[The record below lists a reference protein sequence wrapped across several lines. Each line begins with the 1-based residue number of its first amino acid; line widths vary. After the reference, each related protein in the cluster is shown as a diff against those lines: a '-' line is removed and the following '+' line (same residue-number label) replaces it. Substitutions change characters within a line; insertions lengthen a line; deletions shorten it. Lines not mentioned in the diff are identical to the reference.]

1 MAVDF
6 AKWRSDKDETAS
18 FYVKPFDAAAAR
30 QKMIE
35 RINRT
40 VKQLNGERVAP
51 KGGKD
56 FQTLENNGVIYKPTL
71 NDHPIE
77 FAETGDEDGFHTT
90 REKLL
95 DMLPH
100 LIAHIEDGAL
110 DDQLKAALTSKS
122 TPVPSPATGNAQ
134 SGSNKAG
141 GATRN
146 VSEQSKLNIGVAG
159 KRRGKDP
166 ASFDDIREFYIQ
178 KGHDSAKVD
187 AAIALRK
194 TAEAE
199 AS

>member
-35 RINRT
+35 RIQRT
-40 VKQLNGERVAP
+40 VKQLKGERVAP

-56 FQTLENNGVIYKPTL
+56 FQTLENNGVVYKPTL
-71 NDHPIE
+71 NDYPIE
-77 FAETGDEDGFHTT
+77 FIDTDDEDGFHTT

-100 LIAHIEDGAL
+100 LVAHIEDGAL
-110 DDQLKAALTSKS
+110 DDQLKAALTSKGD
-122 TPVPSPATGNAQ
+122 PSPSQTSTSSQAGAAQ
-134 SGSNKAG
+134 PA

-166 ASFDDIREFYIQ
+166 ASFEDIREFYIQ